1 MHSPLFQRVL
11 VMIFV
16 QSSNAWEGRMRWGVC
31 GLLWALSMP
40 LYAASAEVT
49 ARFRPDPGNPTFN
62 QFENTTPNRGSCAE
76 YAAYCKANGLSSLIM
91 PLSFRTETPILAR
104 HGERQGPMVK
114 VPANWRT
121 LDVVHEATG
130 EARQLKVR
138 MAAFGA
144 SYLTPIPI
152 VDIIGEGGTWLEIN
166 RKLWGGRVAQDARA
180 PCLSTSVWHQTNGSG
195 GFFFWRTPVGAEAA
209 CPLQSAFDIPPGF
222 RFAEAGRN
230 QLTFGY
236 QIEAPDPLSMSS
248 GIYTGKI
255 AYTAGP
261 NMDIDMGD
269 VLLPTDTLFEINF
282 TLTVEH
288 TLKVEIPPGGNRI
301 QLEPQGGWQAWLN
314 QGRKPARLFRDQTF
328 NLSASSRF
336 KMQLECGTGQIGDT
350 CAVQNA
356 AGDQVPLDVLV
367 SLPNGL
373 TNTDGGAVNRLP
385 LRVSGAGTEL
395 FQPSF
400 YVDRRPGT
408 LHFEVQREVWKTCSS
423 ARAIPGRARCR

>member
-1 MHSPLFQRVL
+1 MMVIMKRFSG
-11 VMIFV
+11 
-16 QSSNAWEGRMRWGVC
+16 WEGRVRWGVC
-31 GLLWALSMP
+31 GLLWVLSLP
-40 LYAASAEVT
+40 LYGASVEVT
-49 ARFRPDPGNPTFN
+49 ARFRPDPANPMVN
-62 QFENTTPNRGSCAE
+62 QFENTTPNRGVCA
-76 YAAYCKANGLSSLIM
+76 ANASYCKQHGLSSLNV
-91 PLSFRTETPILAR
+91 PLSFRTEVPILAR
-104 HGERQGPMVK
+104 HSEREGPMVK
-114 VPANWRT
+114 VPANWRA
-121 LDVVHEATG
+121 LNVVHEATG
-130 EARQLKVR
+130 ETRQLKVR

-144 SYLTPIPI
+144 SYRTPIPI
-152 VDIIGEGGTWLEIN
+152 ADIIGEGGTWLDIN
-166 RKLWGGRVAQDARA
+166 KKLWGGRVAQNARA
-180 PCLSTSVWHQTNGSG
+180 PCLSTTVYHATYANGG
-195 GFFFWRTPVGAEAA
+195 YFFWRTPVGAEAA

-222 RFAEAGRN
+222 RFADGGLN
-230 QLTFGY
+230 QVNFGY

-255 AYTAGP
+255 AYTVGP

-350 CAVQNA
+350 CVMKNA
-356 AGDQVPLDVLV
+356 AGDQVPLEVLV

-373 TNTDGGAVNRLP
+373 TNIDGGAVNRVP

-408 LHFEVQREVWKTCSS
+408 LHFEVQREGVEEMLKREGDTWSGTVSVIWDS
-423 ARAIPGRARCR
+423 EVG